1 MRETQTNYR
10 QKYSTHLALDQF
22 EEDVR
27 LFVSSALKLNRYE
40 AQDALNGSEDVIA
53 ANWWNQKSVTET
65 GNEILRKTL

>member
-1 MRETQTNYR
+1 MEQLQSNYR